1 MNFILI
7 DGSYY
12 IFYRYYALKV
22 WWNKAR
28 HPNEPEEP
36 KDSERFIE
44 KFCSTFISKIK
55 EIDKKLKLSNS
66 IKLVGKDCP
75 QENIWRN
82 KYTKNYKDGRAND
95 NNIGFFFK
103 IAYEQKLFEK
113 AGINTILEYPSLEA
127 DDCIA
132 LTTKHMVNKHSNY
145 HIYIIAND
153 MDYLQLAKS
162 NVKIYDL
169 KFKDITE
176 SKRCFKNPEKDLFCK
191 IVAGDKS
198 DNINAIFPKCGIKTA
213 EKYFHDKELF
223 QSKLIEFP
231 EAQSLYE
238 KNRIIID
245 FEYIPSDLQDAFNKN
260 VLKF

>member
-1 MNFILI
+1 
-7 DGSYY
+7 
-12 IFYRYYALKV
+12 
-22 WWNKAR
+22 
-28 HPNEPEEP
+28 
-36 KDSERFIE
+36 
-44 KFCSTFISKIK
+44 
-55 EIDKKLKLSNS
+55 
-66 IKLVGKDCP
+66 
-75 QENIWRN
+75 
-82 KYTKNYKDGRAND
+82 
-95 NNIGFFFK
+95 
-103 IAYEQKLFEK
+103 
-113 AGINTILEYPSLEA
+113 
-127 DDCIA
+127 
-132 LTTKHMVNKHSNY
+132 
-145 HIYIIAND
+145 

-213 EKYFHDKELF
+213 EKYFNNKELF
-223 QSKLIEFP
+223 QTKLMEYP

-238 KNRIIID
+238 INRRIID